1 MEDLN
6 FNLNYYGIYINF
18 FLLVFLSF
26 KSYTEQII
34 SKEVFYLFLLSCLG
48 PILFHNFLLIDSV
61 FPDQGGYFDNI
72 EEFRHS
78 YDFSKLRHAY
88 QSQYLAKLLS
98 IIPIPYLGTIYAATF
113 LNKFMLLILIIYL
126 IKYNYIKDNQFI
138 ILLLY
143 PSLFLYSSLM
153 LKETAIIFL
162 ITFSYIYLTQRKFLF
177 CLLGLFLVSLIK
189 PHLAILFGIVFIFY
203 VMFLILKLN
212 TSYLIFGLLASLV
225 LLILDQSILA
235 HLRDKLNMYIYNFYL
250 EDNNYSSEIIFDRN
264 LLNFNFDSMFFIISN
279 LISFWFIPF
288 IFNTENIMQL
298 AQSIENIF
306 VLTVLIYYIYK
317 LYLKNITKAYY
328 IILSL
333 LFVTA
338 PYAIVVENVGTL
350 ARYRFSI
357 VFIFVIIIF
366 NELNSLKRK
375 NVE

>member
-98 IIPIPYLGTIYAATF
+98 IIPIPYLGSIYAATF

-177 CLLGLFLVSLIK
+177 CLLGLFLVLLIK

-203 VMFLILKLN
+203 VMFLILKLD

-225 LLILDQSILA
+225 LLILDESISA

-264 LLNFNFDSMFFIISN
+264 LLNFNFDSLFFIISN

-366 NELNSLKRK
+366 NELNSLKKK

>member
-88 QSQYLAKLLS
+88 QNKYLAKLLS

-162 ITFSYIYLTQRKFLF
+162 ITFSYIHLTERKFLF

-189 PHLAILFGIVFIFY
+189 PYLAILFGIVFIFY
-203 VMFLILKLN
+203 IIFLI
-212 TSYLIFGLLASLV
+212 
-225 LLILDQSILA
+225 
-235 HLRDKLNMYIYNFYL
+235 
-250 EDNNYSSEIIFDRN
+250 
-264 LLNFNFDSMFFIISN
+264 
-279 LISFWFIPF
+279 
-288 IFNTENIMQL
+288 
-298 AQSIENIF
+298 
-306 VLTVLIYYIYK
+306 
-317 LYLKNITKAYY
+317 
-328 IILSL
+328 
-333 LFVTA
+333 
-338 PYAIVVENVGTL
+338 
-350 ARYRFSI
+350 
-357 VFIFVIIIF
+357 
-366 NELNSLKRK
+366 
-375 NVE
+375 